1 MYHVL
6 KRMAVPDE
14 KMLTEVKQE
23 VDVMV
28 RGGGRIHDGF
38 SHYTEAAQRTSE
50 HCVSHRCGVAPASGR
65 DVRGVHFDGIL
76 SWYVDRSCLQC
87 GLTLFQAAAS
97 LI

>member
-28 RGGGRIHDGF
+28 RGGGRTLDGL
-38 SHYTEAAQRTSE
+38 SQYAEAPQRTSE
-50 HCVSHRCGVAPASGR
+50 HCVSHRRSVAPAS
-65 DVRGVHFDGIL
+65 
-76 SWYVDRSCLQC
+76 
-87 GLTLFQAAAS
+87 
-97 LI
+97 